1 MGIFMDVGIYEA
13 KSKLSQLV
21 EKAEAGEEVILTRRG
36 RPVAKIVNVAPA
48 KKRDRAALLREIH
61 ALARRV
67 KIPRKMSI
75 REIIAEGRD

>member
-1 MGIFMDVGIYEA
+1 MDVGIYEA

-48 KKRDRAALLREIH
+48 SKRDRTALLREIH

-67 KIPRKMSI
+67 RIPRKLSI
-75 REIIAEGRD
+75 RELVAEGRD

>member
-1 MGIFMDVGIYEA
+1 MDVEICEA

-36 RPVAKIVNVAPA
+36 RPVAKIVNFAPA
-48 KKRDRAALLREIH
+48 NKRNRTALLREIH

-67 KIPRKMSI
+67 RIPRKLSI
-75 REIIAEGRD
+75 REIVAEGRD

>member
-1 MGIFMDVGIYEA
+1 MDVGIYEA

-48 KKRDRAALLREIH
+48 NKRNRTALLREIH

-67 KIPRKMSI
+67 RIPRKLSI
-75 REIIAEGRD
+75 RELVAEGRD